1 MHGRRNIRH
10 SFVTAQWAGAIHP
23 AQQTLRAQCI
33 KALPL
38 KARLR
43 RVLSSRRL
51 ASRQPAQV
59 QHPASV
65 AV

>member
-1 MHGRRNIRH
+1 MHGRRTIKH
-10 SFVTAQWAGAIHP
+10 SFVTVQWTGAIHP

-43 RVLSSRRL
+43 KVLSS
-51 ASRQPAQV
+51 AACVSPAVQA
-59 QHPASV
+59 QHPA
-65 AV
+65 